1 METDSEKTN
10 ILVVDDR
17 LENIIALEALLQR
30 DDINLIT
37 TTSPNEALR
46 LCWKHDIA
54 IALVDVQMPEMDG
67 FELVEILKSNQ
78 RTQEIV
84 VVFVTAISKET
95 KYAVKGLSTGAV
107 DYLYKPLDPL
117 ITVAK
122 VDSFITLVRNQ
133 REIKKK
139 NIQLENYQKEL
150 IIAKDLAERAKL
162 IKQNF
167 LANMSH
173 EIRTPINGIMG
184 LSQLLRQ
191 TELNKEQSDMVDLLN
206 ISAQSLLGIVN
217 DILDISK
224 IEAGKFKIVRTET
237 NIHKLIRSVVD
248 LSKFKADE
256 KTIEI
261 KLDIDSEVPQV
272 ILADSLRLNQIL
284 MNLVSNAVKFTN
296 KGSVVVQLKE
306 LQRKDTKT
314 QLEIAIIDT
323 GIGIASESLHKVFDS
338 FEQAEDSTSQKF
350 GGTGL
355 GLSIVK
361 KLVEL
366 KGGTISLISDINKGS
381 TFTFTNWYQI
391 IEKPSNTSEKKVSIS
406 DLTKFENLS
415 VLVAEDNTVNQFMIN
430 KILQNWNITVV
441 IAGDGI
447 AVLEKLK
454 EKHFDLILMDTHM
467 PLMNGFEATRRI
479 RAEFNEPKKS
489 IPIISLSAAVMEEEE
504 QAARDA
510 GVNGILSKPFD
521 PVILHGMITKLTA
534 KI

>member
-1 METDSEKTN
+1 MNTDTEKTN
-10 ILVVDDR
+10 ILIVDDR

-37 TTSPNEALR
+37 TTSPNDALR
-46 LCWKHDIA
+46 LCWQHDIA
-54 IALVDVQMPEMDG
+54 VALVDVQMPEMDG
-67 FELVEILKSNQ
+67 FELVEILKSNP

-150 IIAKDLAERAKL
+150 IIAKDMAERAKL
-162 IKQNF
+162 FKQNF

-184 LSQLLRQ
+184 LSQLLQQ
-191 TELNKEQSDMVDLLN
+191 TELNKEQSGMVDLLN
-206 ISAQSLLGIVN
+206 MSAQSLLGIVN

-237 NIHKLIRSVVD
+237 NIHKLIRSVID
-248 LSKFKADE
+248 LTKFKANE
-256 KTIEI
+256 KNIEI
-261 KLDIDSEVPQV
+261 KAVIDPDVPQV

-296 KGSVVVQLKE
+296 KGSVIVQLKE

-314 QLEIAIIDT
+314 QLEIAVIDT
-323 GIGIASESLHKVFDS
+323 GIGIASDSLHKVFDS
-338 FEQAEDSTSQKF
+338 FEQAEDNTAQKF

-366 KGGTISLISDINKGS
+366 KGGTISLMSEINKGS
-381 TFTFTNWYQI
+381 TFTFTNWYEI
-391 IEKPSNTSEKKVSIS
+391 IEIPSNTTEKKVAIS
-406 DLTKFENLS
+406 DLTKFENVS
-415 VLVAEDNTVNQFMIN
+415 ILVAEDNTINQF
-430 KILQNWNITVV
+430 V
-441 IAGDGI
+441 IARILKNWDIAVEIVGDGI

-454 EKHFDLILMDTHM
+454 ERHFDLILMDTHM
-467 PLMNGFEATRRI
+467 PSMNGWEATRRI
-479 RAEFNEPKKS
+479 RAEFNGPKKS
-489 IPIISLSAAVMEEEE
+489 IPIISLSAAVMEEE
-504 QAARDA
+504 QQTARDA
-510 GVNGILSKPFD
+510 GANDILSKPFD
-521 PVILHGMITKLTA
+521 PVILHGMITKLLTS
-534 KI
+534 

>member
-1 METDSEKTN
+1 MKADTEKTN
-10 ILVVDDR
+10 ILIVDDR
-17 LENIIALEALLQR
+17 IENIISLEALLQR

-37 TTSPNEALR
+37 TTSPNDALR
-46 LCWKHDIA
+46 LCWQHDIS

-67 FELVEILKSNQ
+67 FELVEILKSNP

-122 VDSFITLVRNQ
+122 VDSFITLVQNQ

-150 IIAKDLAERAKL
+150 IVAKDTAERAKL
-162 IKQNF
+162 IKENF

-184 LSQLLRQ
+184 ISQLLHQ
-191 TELNKEQSDMVDLLN
+191 TELNQEQLGMVDLLSS
-206 ISAQSLLGIVN
+206 SAQSLLGIVN

-224 IEAGKFKIVRTET
+224 IDAGKFKIVKTET
-237 NIHKLIRSVVD
+237 DIHKLIQSVID
-248 LSKFKADE
+248 LTKFKTDE
-256 KTIEI
+256 KSIQIEAI
-261 KLDIDSEVPQV
+261 IDQKVPQI

-296 KGSVVVQLKE
+296 EGKVVVQLKE
-306 LQRKDTKT
+306 LQRKDSKT
-314 QLEIAIIDT
+314 QLQIDVIDT
-323 GIGIASESLHKVFDS
+323 GIGIAEDAIDKVFDS
-338 FEQAEDSTSQKF
+338 FEQAEDTTSQKF

-366 KGGTISLISDINKGS
+366 KGGTISLESEINKGS
-381 TFTFTNWYQI
+381 TFTFTNWYEI
-391 IEKPSNTSEKKVSIS
+391 IDKPAHTTDKKVLQSKLS
-406 DLTKFENLS
+406 KFENLS
-415 VLVAEDNTVNQFMIN
+415 VLVAEDNTINQFVIAR
-430 KILQNWNITVV
+430 ILKNWNVAVEIVE
-441 IAGDGI
+441 DGV

-454 EKHFDLILMDTHM
+454 ESHFVLMDTHM
-467 PLMNGFEATRRI
+467 PVMNGLEATRRI
-479 RAEFNEPKKS
+479 RAEFSEPEKS
-489 IPIISLSAAVMEEEE
+489 IPIISLSAAVMEEEQQVAKE
-504 QAARDA
+504 A
-510 GVNGILSKPFD
+510 GANNVLSKPFE
-521 PVILHGMITKLTA
+521 PVVLHAMITELLVNK
-534 KI
+534 